1 LRLPY
6 LPCGL
11 QGGEDFAVTSSP
23 SQASTR
29 APSNASLVFERG
41 PEEALRLRLS
51 GRLDVQTTGRVW
63 RDAVARVDQEAP
75 RRLVVDATQI
85 AYCDGAG
92 LGLLLGLRAHQRQ
105 HGREFELEGLRSDL
119 QRLLSLYDPE
129 ATLSGPLPPRQEIG
143 LVARVGRAAIEL
155 GTSTRQLVGFVG
167 ELTAALL
174 WALRH
179 PGRVRRGDLWFVAER
194 AGADALPLVLLVGF
208 LMGLILAFQ
217 SAVQLKRFAAEIFV
231 ADAVGIGLARELG
244 ALMTAIIL
252 AGRTGS
258 AFAAEIG
265 TMKVNEEVDALTTM
279 GLAPVSFLVVT
290 RVVAAVAV
298 TPLLSLFFDLA
309 GIAGALVVMVSIG
322 YPPVTFWNRL
332 IYAVTLRDIV
342 GGLVKAFTYG
352 ILVAAVGCLRGL
364 QTGKGASAVGA
375 SATSAVVSGIV
386 LIAVASGVF
395 SVVFY
400 VLGL

>member
-1 LRLPY
+1 V
-6 LPCGL
+6 
-11 QGGEDFAVTSSP
+11 VTSHP
-23 SQASTR
+23 SQASN
-29 APSNASLVFERG
+29 AVPAEASLVFEPG
-41 PEEALRLRLS
+41 PGETLRLRLA
-51 GRLDVQTTGRVW
+51 GRLDVHTTGRIW
-63 RDAVARVDQEAP
+63 RAALARVDQDAP
-75 RRLVVDATQI
+75 PRLVLDARQI

-92 LGLLLGLRAHQRQ
+92 FGLLLGLRTHQRRG
-105 HGREFELEGLRSDL
+105 GRQFELEGLRSDL
-119 QRLLSLYDPE
+119 QQLLALYDPDT
-129 ATLSGPLPPRQEIG
+129 ALGAPARPAPAPG
-143 LVARVGRAAIEL
+143 LVAGVGRAFLEL
-155 GTSTRQLVGFVG
+155 GRSTRELVAFVG

-179 PGRVRRGDLWFVAER
+179 PWRVRRRDVLFVAER

-231 ADAVGIGLARELG
+231 ADAVGIGLSRELG

-309 GIAGALVVMVSIG
+309 GITGALVVMVSIG
-322 YPPVTFWNRL
+322 YPPITFWHRVT
-332 IYAVTLRDIV
+332 YAVTLGDIF

-386 LIAVASGVF
+386 LIAFASGVF

-400 VLGL
+400 VLGF

>member
-1 LRLPY
+1 M
-6 LPCGL
+6 
-11 QGGEDFAVTSSP
+11 A
-23 SQASTR
+23 
-29 APSNASLVFERG
+29 
-41 PEEALRLRLS
+41 
-51 GRLDVQTTGRVW
+51 
-63 RDAVARVDQEAP
+63 
-75 RRLVVDATQI
+75 
-85 AYCDGAG
+85 
-92 LGLLLGLRAHQRQ
+92 
-105 HGREFELEGLRSDL
+105 
-119 QRLLSLYDPE
+119 
-129 ATLSGPLPPRQEIG
+129 
-143 LVARVGRAAIEL
+143 
-155 GTSTRQLVGFVG
+155 FVG
-167 ELTAALL
+167 ELTAALV

-179 PGRVRRGDLWFVAER
+179 PGVCGAATCYWSPSAR
-194 AGADALPLVLLVGF
+194 ARDALPLVLLVGF

-258 AFAAEIG
+258 AFAAEMG

-279 GLAPVSFLVVT
+279 GLAPVFLVVT

-298 TPLLSLFFDLA
+298 TPLLSLFFDTRWRRGRA
-309 GIAGALVVMVSIG
+309 GRHDLDRLSARRVLE
-322 YPPVTFWNRL
+322 PPD
-332 IYAVTLRDIV
+332 LRGHPAQRV

-386 LIAVASGVF
+386 LIALASGVF

>member
-1 LRLPY
+1 LTPS
-6 LPCGL
+6 
-11 QGGEDFAVTSSP
+11 A
-23 SQASTR
+23 SQASIGGP
-29 APSNASLVFERG
+29 ADASFSFESG
-41 PEEALRLRLS
+41 PQGALRLRLA
-51 GRLDVQTTGRVW
+51 GRLDVQTTGHVW
-63 RDAVARVDQEAP
+63 RESISRIEQDPP
-75 RRLVVDATQI
+75 RQLVVDATQI

-92 LGLLLGLRAHQRQ
+92 LGLLLGLRAHQRRRGSQ
-105 HGREFELEGLRSDL
+105 FELQGLRADL
-119 QRLLSLYDPE
+119 ERLLTLYDPE
-129 ATLSGPLPPRQEIG
+129 ATLASILPPRRQIG
-143 LVARVGRAAIEL
+143 LVAGVGEAAADL
-155 GTSTRQLVGFVG
+155 VRSTRELVSFVG
-167 ELTAALL
+167 ELTAGLF

-179 PGRVRRGDLWFVAER
+179 PLRVRRGDLLFVAER

-231 ADAVGIGLARELG
+231 ADAVGIGLSRELG

-309 GIAGALVVMVSIG
+309 GITGALVVMVSLG
-322 YPPVTFWNRL
+322 YTPVAFWNRL
-332 IYAVTLRDIV
+332 VYAVTLRDV
-342 GGLVKAFTYG
+342 LGGLVKAFTYG

-375 SATSAVVSGIV
+375 SATSAVVSAIV
-386 LIAVASGVF
+386 LIAMASGVF

>member
-1 LRLPY
+1 
-6 LPCGL
+6 
-11 QGGEDFAVTSSP
+11 VTSSP
-23 SQASTR
+23 SQAS
-29 APSNASLVFERG
+29 PSAAEASLVFEQG
-41 PEEALRLRLS
+41 PKEALRLRLS
-51 GRLDVQTTGRVW
+51 GRLDVQTTGQLW
-63 RDAVARVDQEAP
+63 RAALARVDQDLP

-92 LGLLLGLRAHQRQ
+92 LGLLLGLRAHQRE
-105 HGREFELEGLRSDL
+105 HGHEFALEGLRSDL

-129 ATLSGPLPPRQEIG
+129 ATLSGVVRPRPRG
-143 LVARVGRAAIEL
+143 SVVSMLGRGAVEL
-155 GTSTRQLVGFVG
+155 GTSTRQLVAFVG
-167 ELTAALL
+167 ELAAALA

-179 PGRVRRGDLWFVAER
+179 PRRVRRGDILLVAEQ

-208 LMGLILAFQ
+208 LVGLILAFQ
-217 SAVQLKRFAAEIFV
+217 SAVQLKRFGAEIFV

-279 GLAPVSFLVVT
+279 GLAPVSFLVMT

-298 TPLLSLFFDLA
+298 TPLLSLFFDFA
-309 GIAGALVVMVSIG
+309 GVAGALVVVTSLG
-322 YPPVTFWNRL
+322 YAPVAFWNRL
-332 IYAVTLRDIV
+332 IYAVSLRDIL

-352 ILVAAVGCLRGL
+352 VLVAAVGCLRGL

-400 VLGL
+400 LLGL

>member
-1 LRLPY
+1 
-6 LPCGL
+6 
-11 QGGEDFAVTSSP
+11 VTSSP
-23 SQASTR
+23 SQASLG
-29 APSNASLVFERG
+29 APSQASLRFE
-41 PEEALRLRLS
+41 PEAEGILRLRLS
-51 GRLDVQTTGRVW
+51 GRLDVQSTGRMW
-63 RDAVARVDQEAP
+63 REAIDRVDRDAP
-75 RRLVVDATQI
+75 RRLVVDARRI

-92 LGLLLGLRAHQRQ
+92 LGLLLGLRAHQLQRGLQ
-105 HGREFELEGLRSDL
+105 FELEGLRSDL
-119 QRLLSLYDPE
+119 EQLLSLYDPD
-129 ATLSGPLPPRQEIG
+129 ATLHGTSRPRPQVG
-143 LVARVGRAAIEL
+143 AVARVGRAAAEFA
-155 GTSTRQLVGFVG
+155 TSTRQLVGFVG
-167 ELTAALL
+167 ELSAALL

-179 PGRVRRGDLWFVAER
+179 PLRVRRGDMLMVAER

-231 ADAVGIGLARELG
+231 ADAVGISLARELG

-309 GIAGALVVMVSIG
+309 GVTGALVVMTSLG

-352 ILVAAVGCLRGL
+352 ILVAAVGCQRGL

-375 SATSAVVSGIV
+375 SATSAVVSAIV
-386 LIAVASGVF
+386 LIAMASGVF